1 MIQVYL
7 STNTNFD
14 KNGDMALQPLSYEVS
29 TAGINQAVEF
39 TIEHEIDEYG
49 RYEYLQKG
57 NVIKAF
63 TPWDLKEGQLFRIED
78 IDKDSKEGT
87 IIASGYLLFY
97 DNVKTYV
104 KDFNNE
110 NVLICDTGDATGEE
124 AIKKIFKN
132 TNYTG
137 HSNIVKIS
145 RSRLERRN
153 IVAALTGDD
162 ENSFVNRW
170 GGELFIDNFDVYMNN
185 KIGHDTGLVISYGR
199 NMEYIKES
207 SSYKNTITRIIPIG
221 FDGLRLTGKTPWVDS
236 PNIDKYPYIMEKEIK
251 FEQVKVKEENSD
263 EGFETIE
270 EARAELIRLSKL
282 LFEEEQIDSPESSIE
297 LSMYDMQ
304 GTLEYESYE
313 CYEEVNLGDYIKARH
328 EILNIDTLVRC
339 IGYTWDGLALK
350 YKTIKLGHQ
359 IDNYFDKQ
367 TDIYNKVNNILNSD
381 GSVNAVEVSG
391 ILNAINVTMK
401 ACRDIAQPL
410 PVRVM
415 ICEDFDKDSPSYGA
429 MCFGS
434 MGFMIAGERTQDDKD
449 WDWRTFGT
457 GKGFFADL
465 IVAGTMLADRI
476 RGGVLQSIDG
486 SLEID
491 LRESSKGMQFKRNGK
506 KAIDIAGTTMKFF
519 DWDGEGEAVAHIYS
533 TRIGGD
539 ENKLGLAIANKKDRS
554 ISISYESGDTY
565 YSYMRFD
572 MDNSDK
578 ITNSPITIFK
588 ETDFRGTQV
597 WFGYDINSIYNS
609 TNNNLIAK
617 VQNEFTVADRAN
629 GTSRFRV
636 LQDWIAAY
644 DKDSCYFEAGK
655 LKSDGKGYFIFRD
668 GQTAYLY
675 RAAGQEKVWCD
686 YNLTVDKKLH
696 VNGDLAVVGNKN
708 CIQPTEN
715 YGDRL
720 FYSVEDAESY
730 LTDRSME
737 VFTVEETAEGT
748 YERVI
753 LLDNIFKEAVR
764 VDNNYTV
771 EVIKQGWG
779 DYRVKEQNENYFVV
793 EADRKDFTFK
803 YVVTAK
809 RRGFEDIRLV
819 EYHKVEN
826 DIEVMKVEG
835 DLATNLDENEI
846 CRELNI

>member
-1 MIQVYL
+1 MIEAYK

-14 KNGDMALQPLSYEVS
+14 FNGDMVLKPSLCDLEVELN
-29 TAGINQAVEF
+29 GM
-39 TIEHEIDEYG
+39 IEVTLEHPYDKLG
-49 RYEYLQKG
+49 RWRYIEEDNIIRVPYPGKQ
-57 NVIKAF
+57 
-63 TPWDLKEGQLFRIED
+63 EGQLFYIY
-78 IDKDSKEGT
+78 DKDKGMTGVKCKARHIFFDLASEVLVDCRPTNCNGKEALRKMLEGT
-87 IIASGYLLFY
+87 GFTGYS
-97 DNVKTYV
+97 D
-104 KDFNNE
+104 
-110 NVLICDTGDATGEE
+110 
-124 AIKKIFKN
+124 
-132 TNYTG
+132 
-137 HSNIVKIS
+137 
-145 RSRLERRN
+145 
-153 IVAALTGDD
+153 IVAINTAHYIRKHIANEALISDD
-162 ENSFVNRW
+162 ENSFVNKW
-170 GGELFIDNFDVYMNN
+170 GGELDVDNFNVYMNN
-185 KIGHDTGLVISYGR
+185 RTGGEYGVTFKYGR
-199 NMEYIKES
+199 DLINLNENSNIDS
-207 SSYKNTITRIIPIG
+207 IITRVIPVG
-221 FDGLRLTGKTPWVDS
+221 FNGITIPETYVESPLINKYRKVKTDVVKFD
-236 PNIDKYPYIMEKEIK
+236 YI
-251 FEQVKVKEENSD
+251 KVKESQED
-263 EGFETIE
+263 EEGYDTLE
-270 EARAELIRLSKL
+270 EAQEALREAAKELFNDGLDKL
-282 LFEEEQIDSPESSIE
+282 LYQLDLEVTKLEN
-297 LSMYDMQ
+297 
-304 GTLEYESYE
+304 TLKYEDYKDILTTG
-313 CYEEVNLGDYIKARH
+313 LGDTVGVEHIDIGIDIKTRV
-328 EILNIDTLVRC
+328 IKFTYDC
-339 IGYTWDGLALK
+339 IKEK
-350 YKTIKLGHQ
+350 YKTITIGNYIEND
-359 IDNYFDKQ
+359 IDRQNSVESTLDKI
-367 TDIYNKVNNILNSD
+367 TNAD
-381 GSVNAVEVSG
+381 GTVNAVEVAG
-391 ILNAINVTMK
+391 ILNAVNVKMRAMK
-401 ACRDIAQPL
+401 DIAQKQD
-410 PVRVM
+410 VRALL
-415 ICEDFDKDSPSYGA
+415 CEDLDPESPTYGA
-429 MCFGS
+429 MCYGT
-434 MGFMIAGERTQDDKD
+434 MGFMIAAERTPDNRD
-449 WDWRTFGT
+449 WNWRTFGT

-506 KAIDIAGTTMKFF
+506 KAIDIAGTTIKFF
-519 DWDGEGEAVAHIYS
+519 DWDGEGDAVAHIYS

-539 ENKLGLAIANKKDRS
+539 ENKLGLAIANKKGRS

-572 MDNSDK
+572 IDNSDK

-588 ETDFRGTQV
+588 ETDFRGSQI

-617 VQNEFTVADRAN
+617 VQNEFKVADRAN

-675 RAAGQEKVWCD
+675 RVAGQEKVWCD

-737 VFTVEETAEGT
+737 VFTVEKTAEGT

-826 DIEVMKVEG
+826 DIEVMNVEG

-846 CRELNI
+846 CEELNI

>member
-14 KNGDMALQPLSYEVS
+14 KNGDMSLQPLSYEVS

-63 TPWDLKEGQLFRIED
+63 TPWDLKKGQLFRIED

-87 IIASGYLLFY
+87 IIASGYLIFY

-110 NVLICDTGDATGEE
+110 NVLICDTGNATGEE

-132 TNYTG
+132 TNYIG
-137 HSNIVKIS
+137 HSNIMRIS
-145 RSRLERRN
+145 RSRLERKN

-170 GGELFIDNFDVYMNN
+170 GGELFIDNFDIYMNE
-185 KIGHDTGLVISYGR
+185 KIGHDTGLIISYGR

-236 PNIDKYPYIMEKEIK
+236 PNINKYPYIMEKEIK
-251 FEQVKVKEENSD
+251 FDQVKVKEENSD

-282 LFEEEQIDSPESSIE
+282 LFEEEQIDSPEVSIE
-297 LSMYDMQ
+297 VSMYDLQ

-359 IDNYFDKQ
+359 IDTYLDKQ

-381 GSVNAVEVSG
+381 GSVNAVEVAG
-391 ILNAINVTMK
+391 ILDAINVTMK
-401 ACRDIAQPL
+401 GCRNVAQPL

-434 MGFMIAGERTQDDKD
+434 MGFMIAAERTPDDKD

-506 KAIDIAGTTMKFF
+506 KAIDIAGTTIKFF
-519 DWDGEGEAVAHIYS
+519 DWDGEDDAVALIYS
-533 TRIGGD
+533 TRIRRD
-539 ENKLGLAIANKKDRS
+539 ENKLGLAIANKKNRS
-554 ISISYESGDTY
+554 ISIAYEADDNF

-588 ETDFRGTQV
+588 ETDFKGSQI
-597 WFGYDINSIYNS
+597 WFGYGSNSIYKAKS
-609 TNNNLIAK
+609 DNLIANVKNGFIVLDRETAKSIALFKNGRTYFSKNDK
-617 VQNEFTVADRAN
+617 VYCDLTPEYFAFFKEGKAYFWKDLKQDKIWCTYDFVADRD
-629 GTSRFRV
+629 F
-636 LQDWIAAY
+636 
-644 DKDSCYFEAGK
+644 
-655 LKSDGKGYFIFRD
+655 
-668 GQTAYLY
+668 
-675 RAAGQEKVWCD
+675 
-686 YNLTVDKKLH
+686 H
-696 VNGDLAVVGNKN
+696 VNRNFTVSGTKN

-715 YGDRL
+715 YGERL
-720 FYSVEDAESY
+720 FYSVEDCENY

-737 VFTVEETAEGT
+737 VFNVEKTEEDT
-748 YERVI
+748 YERII

-764 VDNNYTV
+764 IDTDYTI
-771 EVIKQGWG
+771 EIFKQGWG
-779 DYRVKEQNENYFVV
+779 DYRIKEQTKDYFIV
-793 EADRKDFTFK
+793 EADREDFTFK

-809 RRGFEDIRLV
+809 RRGFENKRLEKFFKHENYTDIKEESNVSV
-819 EYHKVEN
+819 EEFGGVVYEHEDN
-826 DIEVMKVEG
+826 
-835 DLATNLDENEI
+835 
-846 CRELNI
+846 

>member
-1 MIQVYL
+1 MIEAYK

-14 KNGDMALQPLSYEVS
+14 FNGDMVLKPSLCDLEVELN
-29 TAGINQAVEF
+29 GM
-39 TIEHEIDEYG
+39 IEVTLEHPYDKLG
-49 RYEYLQKG
+49 RWRYIEEDNIIRVPYPGKQ
-57 NVIKAF
+57 
-63 TPWDLKEGQLFRIED
+63 EGQLFYIY
-78 IDKDSKEGT
+78 DKDKGMTGVKCKARHIFFDLASEVLVDCRPTNCNGKEALRKMLEGT
-87 IIASGYLLFY
+87 GFTGYS
-97 DNVKTYV
+97 D
-104 KDFNNE
+104 
-110 NVLICDTGDATGEE
+110 
-124 AIKKIFKN
+124 
-132 TNYTG
+132 
-137 HSNIVKIS
+137 
-145 RSRLERRN
+145 
-153 IVAALTGDD
+153 IVAINTAHYIRKHIANEALISDD
-162 ENSFVNRW
+162 ENSFVNKW
-170 GGELFIDNFDVYMNN
+170 GGELDVDNFNVYMNN
-185 KIGHDTGLVISYGR
+185 RTGGEYGVTFKYGR
-199 NMEYIKES
+199 DLINLNENSNIDS
-207 SSYKNTITRIIPIG
+207 IITRVIPVG
-221 FDGLRLTGKTPWVDS
+221 FNGITIPETYVESPLINKYRKVKTDVVKFD
-236 PNIDKYPYIMEKEIK
+236 YI
-251 FEQVKVKEENSD
+251 KVKESPED
-263 EGFETIE
+263 EEGYDTLE
-270 EARAELIRLSKL
+270 EAQEALREAAKELFNDGLDKL
-282 LFEEEQIDSPESSIE
+282 LYQLDLEVTKLEN
-297 LSMYDMQ
+297 
-304 GTLEYESYE
+304 TLKYEDYKDILTTG
-313 CYEEVNLGDYIKARH
+313 LGDTVGVEHIDIGIDIKTRV
-328 EILNIDTLVRC
+328 IKFTYDC
-339 IGYTWDGLALK
+339 IKEK
-350 YKTIKLGHQ
+350 YKTITIGNYIEND
-359 IDNYFDKQ
+359 IDRQNSVESTLDKI
-367 TDIYNKVNNILNSD
+367 TNAD
-381 GSVNAVEVSG
+381 GTVNAVEVAG
-391 ILNAINVTMK
+391 ILNAVNVKMRAMK
-401 ACRDIAQPL
+401 DIAQKQD
-410 PVRVM
+410 VRALL
-415 ICEDFDKDSPSYGA
+415 CEDLDPESPTYGA
-429 MCFGS
+429 MCYGT
-434 MGFMIAGERTQDDKD
+434 MGFMIAAERTPDNRD
-449 WDWRTFGT
+449 WNWRTFGT

-506 KAIDIAGTTMKFF
+506 KAIDIAGTTIKFF
-519 DWDGEGEAVAHIYS
+519 DWDGEGDAVAHIYS

-539 ENKLGLAIANKKDRS
+539 ENKLGLAIANKKGRS

-578 ITNSPITIFK
+578 TTNSPITIFK
-588 ETDFRGTQV
+588 ETDFRGSQI

-609 TNNNLIAK
+609 TNNDLIAK
-617 VQNEFTVADRAN
+617 VQNEFKVADRAN

-675 RAAGQEKVWCD
+675 RVAGQEKVWCD

-737 VFTVEETAEGT
+737 VFTVEKTAEGT

-826 DIEVMKVEG
+826 DIEVMNVEG

-846 CRELNI
+846 CEELNI

>member
-14 KNGDMALQPLSYEVS
+14 KNGDMSLQPLSYEVS

-63 TPWDLKEGQLFRIED
+63 TPWDLKKGQLFRIED

-87 IIASGYLLFY
+87 IIASGYLIFY

-110 NVLICDTGDATGEE
+110 NVLICDTGNATGEE

-132 TNYTG
+132 TNYIG
-137 HSNIVKIS
+137 HSNIMRIS
-145 RSRLERRN
+145 RSRLERKN

-170 GGELFIDNFDVYMNN
+170 GGELFIDNFDIYMNE
-185 KIGHDTGLVISYGR
+185 KIGHDTGLIISYGR

-251 FEQVKVKEENSD
+251 FDHVKVKEENSD

-282 LFEEEQIDSPESSIE
+282 LFEEEQIDSPEVSIE
-297 LSMYDMQ
+297 VSMYDLQ

-359 IDNYFDKQ
+359 IDTYLDKQ

-381 GSVNAVEVSG
+381 GSVNAVEVAG
-391 ILNAINVTMK
+391 ILDAINVTMK
-401 ACRDIAQPL
+401 GCRNVAQPL

-434 MGFMIAGERTQDDKD
+434 MGFMIAAERTPDNRD
-449 WDWRTFGT
+449 WNWRTFGT

-506 KAIDIAGTTMKFF
+506 KAIDIAGTTIKFF
-519 DWDGEGEAVAHIYS
+519 DWDGEDDAVALIYS
-533 TRIGGD
+533 TRIRRD
-539 ENKLGLAIANKKDRS
+539 ENKLGLAIANKKNRS
-554 ISISYESGDTY
+554 ISIAYEADDNF

-588 ETDFRGTQV
+588 ETDFKGSQI
-597 WFGYDINSIYNS
+597 WFGYGSNSIYKAKS
-609 TNNNLIAK
+609 DNLIANVKNGFIVLDRETAKSIALFKNGRTYFSKNDK
-617 VQNEFTVADRAN
+617 VYCDLTPEYFAFFKEGKAYLWKDLNQDKIWCTYDFVADRD
-629 GTSRFRV
+629 F
-636 LQDWIAAY
+636 
-644 DKDSCYFEAGK
+644 
-655 LKSDGKGYFIFRD
+655 
-668 GQTAYLY
+668 
-675 RAAGQEKVWCD
+675 
-686 YNLTVDKKLH
+686 H
-696 VNGDLAVVGNKN
+696 VNRNFTVSGTKN

-715 YGDRL
+715 YGERL
-720 FYSVEDAESY
+720 FYSVEDCENY

-737 VFTVEETAEGT
+737 VFNVEKTEEGT
-748 YERVI
+748 YERII

-764 VDNNYTV
+764 IENDYTI
-771 EVIKQGWG
+771 EIFKQGWG
-779 DYRVKEQNENYFVV
+779 DYRIKEQTKDYFIV
-793 EADRKDFTFK
+793 EADREDFTFK

-809 RRGFEDIRLV
+809 RRGFEDKRLEEFFKPENYTYIKEKSNLSV
-819 EYHKVEN
+819 EEFGGVAYEHEDN
-826 DIEVMKVEG
+826 
-835 DLATNLDENEI
+835 
-846 CRELNI
+846 

>member
-14 KNGDMALQPLSYEVS
+14 KNGDMSLQPLSYEVS

-63 TPWDLKEGQLFRIED
+63 TPWDLKKGQLFRIED

-87 IIASGYLLFY
+87 IIASGYLIFY

-110 NVLICDTGDATGEE
+110 NVLICDTGNATGEE

-132 TNYTG
+132 TNYIG
-137 HSNIVKIS
+137 HSNIMRIS
-145 RSRLERRN
+145 RSRLERKN

-170 GGELFIDNFDVYMNN
+170 GGELFIDNFDIYMNE
-185 KIGHDTGLVISYGR
+185 KIGHDTGLIISYGR

-236 PNIDKYPYIMEKEIK
+236 PNINKYPYIMEKEIK
-251 FEQVKVKEENSD
+251 FYQVKVKEENSD

-282 LFEEEQIDSPESSIE
+282 LFEEEQIDSPEVSIE
-297 LSMYDMQ
+297 VSMYDLQ

-328 EILNIDTLVRC
+328 ELLNIDTLVRC

-359 IDNYFDKQ
+359 IDTYLDKQ

-381 GSVNAVEVSG
+381 GSVNAVEVAG
-391 ILNAINVTMK
+391 ILDAINVTMK
-401 ACRDIAQPL
+401 GCRNVAQPL

-434 MGFMIAGERTQDDKD
+434 MGFMIAAERTPDDKD

-506 KAIDIAGTTMKFF
+506 KAIDIAGTTIKFF
-519 DWDGEGEAVAHIYS
+519 DWDGEDDAVALIYS
-533 TRIGGD
+533 TRIRRD
-539 ENKLGLAIANKKDRS
+539 ENKLGLAIANKKNRS
-554 ISISYESGDTY
+554 ISIAYEADDNF

-588 ETDFRGTQV
+588 ETDFKGSQI
-597 WFGYDINSIYNS
+597 WFGYGSNSIYKAKS
-609 TNNNLIAK
+609 DNLIANVKNGFIVLDRETAKSIALFKNGRTYFSKNDK
-617 VQNEFTVADRAN
+617 VYCDLTPEYFAFFKEGKAYFGKDLNQDKIWCTYDFVADRD
-629 GTSRFRV
+629 F
-636 LQDWIAAY
+636 
-644 DKDSCYFEAGK
+644 
-655 LKSDGKGYFIFRD
+655 
-668 GQTAYLY
+668 
-675 RAAGQEKVWCD
+675 
-686 YNLTVDKKLH
+686 H
-696 VNGDLAVVGNKN
+696 VNKNFTVSGTKN

-715 YGDRL
+715 YGERL
-720 FYSVEDAESY
+720 FYSVEDCENY

-737 VFTVEETAEGT
+737 VFNVEKTEEGT
-748 YERVI
+748 YERII

-764 VDNNYTV
+764 IENDYTI
-771 EVIKQGWG
+771 EIFKQGWG
-779 DYRVKEQNENYFVV
+779 DYIIKEQTKDYFIV
-793 EADRKDFTFK
+793 EADREDFTFK

-809 RRGFEDIRLV
+809 RRGFEDKRLEEFFKPENYTDIKEKSNLSV
-819 EYHKVEN
+819 EEFGGVVYEHEDN
-826 DIEVMKVEG
+826 
-835 DLATNLDENEI
+835 
-846 CRELNI
+846 

>member
-1 MIQVYL
+1 MIEAYK

-14 KNGDMALQPLSYEVS
+14 FNGDMVLKPSLCDLEVELN
-29 TAGINQAVEF
+29 GM
-39 TIEHEIDEYG
+39 IEVTLEHQYDKLG
-49 RYEYLQKG
+49 RWKYIEEDNIIRVPYPGKQ
-57 NVIKAF
+57 
-63 TPWDLKEGQLFRIED
+63 EGQLFYIY
-78 IDKDSKEGT
+78 DKDKGMTGVKCKARHIFFDLASEVLVDCRPTNCNGKEALRKMLEGT
-87 IIASGYLLFY
+87 GF
-97 DNVKTYV
+97 
-104 KDFNNE
+104 
-110 NVLICDTGDATGEE
+110 
-124 AIKKIFKN
+124 
-132 TNYTG
+132 TG
-137 HSNIVKIS
+137 HSDIIS
-145 RSRLERRN
+145 INTAHYIRKHIANE
-153 IVAALTGDD
+153 ALISDD
-162 ENSFVNRW
+162 ENSFMNKW
-170 GGELFIDNFDVYMNN
+170 GGELDVDNFNVYMNN
-185 KIGHDTGLVISYGR
+185 RTGGEYGVTFKYGR
-199 NMEYIKES
+199 DLINLNENSNIDS
-207 SSYKNTITRIIPIG
+207 IITRVIPVG
-221 FDGLRLTGKTPWVDS
+221 FNGITIPETYVESPLINKYRKVKTDVVKFD
-236 PNIDKYPYIMEKEIK
+236 YI
-251 FEQVKVKEENSD
+251 KVKESPED
-263 EGFETIE
+263 EEGYDTLE
-270 EARAELIRLSKL
+270 EAQEALREAAKELFNDGLDKL
-282 LFEEEQIDSPESSIE
+282 LYQLDLEVTKLEN
-297 LSMYDMQ
+297 
-304 GTLEYESYE
+304 TLKYEDYKDILTTG
-313 CYEEVNLGDYIKARH
+313 LGDTVGVEHIDIGIDIKTRV
-328 EILNIDTLVRC
+328 IKFTYDC
-339 IGYTWDGLALK
+339 IKEK
-350 YKTIKLGHQ
+350 YKSITIGNYIEND
-359 IDNYFDKQ
+359 IDRQNSVESTLDKI
-367 TDIYNKVNNILNSD
+367 TNAD
-381 GSVNAVEVSG
+381 GTINAVEVAG
-391 ILNAINVTMK
+391 ILNAVNVKMRAMK
-401 ACRDIAQPL
+401 DIAQKQD
-410 PVRVM
+410 VRALL
-415 ICEDFDKDSPSYGA
+415 CEDLDPESPTYGA
-429 MCFGS
+429 MCYGT
-434 MGFMIAGERTQDDKD
+434 MGFMIAAERTPDNRD
-449 WDWRTFGT
+449 WNWQTFGT

-506 KAIDIAGTTMKFF
+506 KAIDIAGTTIKFF
-519 DWDGEGEAVAHIYS
+519 DWDGEGDAVAHIYS

-554 ISISYESGDTY
+554 ISISYESGDNY

-588 ETDFRGTQV
+588 ETDFRGSQI

-617 VQNEFTVADRAN
+617 VQNEFKVADRAN

-675 RAAGQEKVWCD
+675 RVAGQEKVWCD

-737 VFTVEETAEGT
+737 VFTVEKTEEGT

-809 RRGFEDIRLV
+809 RRGFEDIRLD
-819 EYHKVEN
+819 EYYKVEN
-826 DIEVMKVEG
+826 DIEVINVED
-835 DLATNLDENEI
+835 DLTTNLVENEI
-846 CRELNI
+846 CEELNI

>member
-14 KNGDMALQPLSYEVS
+14 KNGDMSLQPLSYEVS

-39 TIEHEIDEYG
+39 IIEHEIDEYG

-63 TPWDLKEGQLFRIED
+63 TPWDLKKGQLFRIED

-87 IIASGYLLFY
+87 IIASGYLIFY

-110 NVLICDTGDATGEE
+110 NVLICDTGNATGEE

-132 TNYTG
+132 TNYIG
-137 HSNIVKIS
+137 HSNIMRIS
-145 RSRLERRN
+145 RSRLERKN

-170 GGELFIDNFDVYMNN
+170 GGELFIDNFDIYMNE
-185 KIGHDTGLVISYGR
+185 KIGHDTGLIISYGR

-251 FEQVKVKEENSD
+251 FDHVKVKEENSD

-282 LFEEEQIDSPESSIE
+282 LFEEEQIDSPEVSIE
-297 LSMYDMQ
+297 VSMYDLQ

-359 IDNYFDKQ
+359 IDTYLDKQ

-381 GSVNAVEVSG
+381 GSVNAVEVAG
-391 ILNAINVTMK
+391 ILDAINVTMK
-401 ACRDIAQPL
+401 GCRNVAQPL

-434 MGFMIAGERTQDDKD
+434 MGFMIAAERTPDDKD

-486 SLEID
+486 SLELD

-506 KAIDIAGTTMKFF
+506 KAIDIAGTTIKFF
-519 DWDGEGEAVAHIYS
+519 DWDGEDDAVALIYS
-533 TRIGGD
+533 TRIRRD
-539 ENKLGLAIANKKDRS
+539 ENKLGLAIANKKNRS
-554 ISISYESGDTY
+554 ISIAYEADDNF

-588 ETDFRGTQV
+588 ETDFKGSQI
-597 WFGYDINSIYNS
+597 WFGYGSNSIYKAKS
-609 TNNNLIAK
+609 DNLIANVKNGFIVLDRETAKSIALFKNGRTYFSKNDK
-617 VQNEFTVADRAN
+617 VYCDLTPEYFAFFKEGKAYFWKDLNQDKIWCTYDFVADRD
-629 GTSRFRV
+629 F
-636 LQDWIAAY
+636 
-644 DKDSCYFEAGK
+644 
-655 LKSDGKGYFIFRD
+655 
-668 GQTAYLY
+668 
-675 RAAGQEKVWCD
+675 
-686 YNLTVDKKLH
+686 H
-696 VNGDLAVVGNKN
+696 VNRNFTVSGTKN

-715 YGDRL
+715 YGERL
-720 FYSVEDAESY
+720 FYSVEDCENY

-737 VFTVEETAEGT
+737 VFNVEKTEEDT
-748 YERVI
+748 YERII

-764 VDNNYTV
+764 IDTDYTI
-771 EVIKQGWG
+771 EIFKQGWG
-779 DYRVKEQNENYFVV
+779 DYRIKEQTKDYFIV
-793 EADRKDFTFK
+793 EADREDFTFK

-809 RRGFEDIRLV
+809 RRGFEDKRLEEFFKPENYTDIKEKSNLSV
-819 EYHKVEN
+819 EEFGGVAYEHEDN
-826 DIEVMKVEG
+826 
-835 DLATNLDENEI
+835 
-846 CRELNI
+846 

>member
-14 KNGDMALQPLSYEVS
+14 KNGDMSLQPLSYEVS

-63 TPWDLKEGQLFRIED
+63 TPWDLKKGQLFRIED

-87 IIASGYLLFY
+87 IIASGYLIFY

-110 NVLICDTGDATGEE
+110 NVLICDTGNATGEE

-132 TNYTG
+132 TNYIG
-137 HSNIVKIS
+137 HSNIMRIS
-145 RSRLERRN
+145 RSRLERKN

-170 GGELFIDNFDVYMNN
+170 GGELFIDNFDIYMNE
-185 KIGHDTGLVISYGR
+185 KIGHDTGLIISYGR

-251 FEQVKVKEENSD
+251 FDHVKVKEENSD

-282 LFEEEQIDSPESSIE
+282 LFEEEQIDSPEVSIE
-297 LSMYDMQ
+297 VSMYDLQ

-328 EILNIDTLVRC
+328 ELLNIDTLVRC

-359 IDNYFDKQ
+359 IDTYLDKQ

-381 GSVNAVEVSG
+381 GSVNAVEVAG
-391 ILNAINVTMK
+391 ILDAINVTMK
-401 ACRDIAQPL
+401 GCRNVAQPL

-434 MGFMIAGERTQDDKD
+434 MGFMIAAERTPDDKD

-506 KAIDIAGTTMKFF
+506 KAIDIAGTTIKFF
-519 DWDGEGEAVAHIYS
+519 DWDGEDDAVALIYS
-533 TRIGGD
+533 TRIRRD
-539 ENKLGLAIANKKDRS
+539 ENKLGLAIANKKNRS
-554 ISISYESGDTY
+554 ISIAYEADDNF

-588 ETDFRGTQV
+588 ETDFKGSQI
-597 WFGYDINSIYNS
+597 WFGYGSNSIYKAKS
-609 TNNNLIAK
+609 DNLIANVKNGFIVLDRETAKSIALLKNGRTYFSKNDK
-617 VQNEFTVADRAN
+617 VYCDLTPEYFAFFKEGKAYLWKDLNQDKIWCTYDFVADRD
-629 GTSRFRV
+629 F
-636 LQDWIAAY
+636 
-644 DKDSCYFEAGK
+644 
-655 LKSDGKGYFIFRD
+655 
-668 GQTAYLY
+668 
-675 RAAGQEKVWCD
+675 
-686 YNLTVDKKLH
+686 H
-696 VNGDLAVVGNKN
+696 VNRNFTVSGTKN

-715 YGDRL
+715 YGERL
-720 FYSVEDAESY
+720 FYSVEDCENY

-737 VFTVEETAEGT
+737 VFNVEKTKEDT
-748 YERVI
+748 YERII

-764 VDNNYTV
+764 IDTDYTI
-771 EVIKQGWG
+771 EIFKQGWG
-779 DYRVKEQNENYFVV
+779 DYRIKEQTKDYFIV
-793 EADRKDFTFK
+793 EADREDFTFK

-809 RRGFEDIRLV
+809 RRGFEDKRLEEFFKHENYTDIKEESNVSV
-819 EYHKVEN
+819 EEFGGVVYEHEDN
-826 DIEVMKVEG
+826 
-835 DLATNLDENEI
+835 
-846 CRELNI
+846 

>member
-1 MIQVYL
+1 MIEAYK

-14 KNGDMALQPLSYEVS
+14 FNGDMVLKPSLCDLEVELN
-29 TAGINQAVEF
+29 GM
-39 TIEHEIDEYG
+39 IEVTLEHPYDKLG
-49 RYEYLQKG
+49 RWRYIEEDNIIRVPYPGKQ
-57 NVIKAF
+57 
-63 TPWDLKEGQLFRIED
+63 EGQLFYIY
-78 IDKDSKEGT
+78 DKDKGMTGVKCKARHIFFDLASEVLVDCRPTNCNGKEALRKMLEGT
-87 IIASGYLLFY
+87 GFTGYS
-97 DNVKTYV
+97 D
-104 KDFNNE
+104 
-110 NVLICDTGDATGEE
+110 
-124 AIKKIFKN
+124 
-132 TNYTG
+132 
-137 HSNIVKIS
+137 
-145 RSRLERRN
+145 
-153 IVAALTGDD
+153 IVAINTAHYIRKHIANEALISDD
-162 ENSFVNRW
+162 ENSFVNKW
-170 GGELFIDNFDVYMNN
+170 GGELDVDNFNVYMNN
-185 KIGHDTGLVISYGR
+185 RTGGEYGVTFKYGR
-199 NMEYIKES
+199 DLINLNENSNIDS
-207 SSYKNTITRIIPIG
+207 IITRVIPVG
-221 FDGLRLTGKTPWVDS
+221 FNGITIPETYVESPLINKYRKVKTDVVKFD
-236 PNIDKYPYIMEKEIK
+236 YI
-251 FEQVKVKEENSD
+251 KVKESPED
-263 EGFETIE
+263 EEGYDTLE
-270 EARAELIRLSKL
+270 EAQEALREAAKELFNDGLDKL
-282 LFEEEQIDSPESSIE
+282 LYQLDLEVTKLEN
-297 LSMYDMQ
+297 
-304 GTLEYESYE
+304 TLKYEDYKDILTTG
-313 CYEEVNLGDYIKARH
+313 LGDTVGVEHIDIGIDIKTRV
-328 EILNIDTLVRC
+328 IKFTYDC
-339 IGYTWDGLALK
+339 IKEK
-350 YKTIKLGHQ
+350 YKTITIGNYIEND
-359 IDNYFDKQ
+359 IDRQNSVESTLDKI
-367 TDIYNKVNNILNSD
+367 TNAD
-381 GSVNAVEVSG
+381 GTVNAVEVAG
-391 ILNAINVTMK
+391 ILNAVNVKMRAMK
-401 ACRDIAQPL
+401 DIAQKQD
-410 PVRVM
+410 VRALL
-415 ICEDFDKDSPSYGA
+415 CEDLDPESPTYGA
-429 MCFGS
+429 MCYGT
-434 MGFMIAGERTQDDKD
+434 MGFMIAAERTPDNRD
-449 WDWRTFGT
+449 WNWRTFGT
-457 GKGFFADL
+457 GKGFFADF

-506 KAIDIAGTTMKFF
+506 KAIDIEGTKIKFF
-519 DWDGEGEAVAHIYS
+519 DWDGEGDAVAHIYS

-554 ISISYESGDTY
+554 ISISYESDDTY

-578 ITNSPITIFK
+578 TTNSPITIFK
-588 ETDFRGTQV
+588 ETDFRGSQI

-617 VQNEFTVADRAN
+617 VQNEFKVADRAN
-629 GTSRFRV
+629 GKSRFRV

-675 RAAGQEKVWCD
+675 RVAGQEKVWCD

-737 VFTVEETAEGT
+737 VFTVEKTAEGT

-826 DIEVMKVEG
+826 DIEVMNVEG

-846 CRELNI
+846 CEELNI

>member
-14 KNGDMALQPLSYEVS
+14 KNGDMSLQPLSYEVS

-63 TPWDLKEGQLFRIED
+63 TPWDLKKGQLFRIED
-78 IDKDSKEGT
+78 IDKDSKEGI
-87 IIASGYLLFY
+87 IIASGYLIFY

-110 NVLICDTGDATGEE
+110 NVLICDTGNTTGEE

-132 TNYTG
+132 TNYIG
-137 HSNIVKIS
+137 HSNIMRIS
-145 RSRLERRN
+145 RSRLERKN

-170 GGELFIDNFDVYMNN
+170 GGELFIDNFDIYMNE
-185 KIGHDTGLVISYGR
+185 KIGHDTGLIISYGR

-236 PNIDKYPYIMEKEIK
+236 PNINKYPYIMEKEIK
-251 FEQVKVKEENSD
+251 FDQVKVKEENSD

-270 EARAELIRLSKL
+270 EARAELIRLSNL
-282 LFEEEQIDSPESSIE
+282 LFEEEQIDSPEVSIE
-297 LSMYDMQ
+297 VSMYDLQ

-381 GSVNAVEVSG
+381 GSVNAVEVAG

-401 ACRDIAQPL
+401 ACRDTAQPL

-415 ICEDFDKDSPSYGA
+415 VCEDFDKDSPSYGA

-434 MGFMIAGERTQDDKD
+434 MGFMIASERTPDDKD

-465 IVAGTMLADRI
+465 IVAGILNANLIRAGIIESLDKKTWINLETGDVQITGTVKSQRGYQYVSLDSGGITLQDHHKLEQMLRIATSYFSANIDFNGTTFAMPQFADFLRI
-476 RGGVLQSIDG
+476 AHIEKSDLTDGWSETDIQNIFMDIWTNTQKVGNTLYKKGITFYKPVYIKDKVSFFHGTNHEGDILSVNWLGIEGLLGFYGDNGSILGYKSGESYKAAIAVTEDSVSGDNINTWGNVNCNGGRYHNGFFIGNHANAYSNSITR
-486 SLEID
+486 SYSETNCIETEEKQVRFNFENVEI
-491 LRESSKGMQFKRNGK
+491 KNGK
-506 KAIDIAGTTMKFF
+506 AILNIPKRYLYINNGYIISSIIKKGNGNVWIGKEEDNRFIIEADDDIKVNIEIIIKMSDYTNP
-519 DWDGEGEAVAHIYS
+519 IQ
-533 TRIGGD
+533 
-539 ENKLGLAIANKKDRS
+539 EN
-554 ISISYESGDTY
+554 
-565 YSYMRFD
+565 
-572 MDNSDK
+572 
-578 ITNSPITIFK
+578 
-588 ETDFRGTQV
+588 
-597 WFGYDINSIYNS
+597 
-609 TNNNLIAK
+609 TNNG
-617 VQNEFTVADRAN
+617 E
-629 GTSRFRV
+629 
-636 LQDWIAAY
+636 
-644 DKDSCYFEAGK
+644 C
-655 LKSDGKGYFIFRD
+655 
-668 GQTAYLY
+668 
-675 RAAGQEKVWCD
+675 
-686 YNLTVDKKLH
+686 H
-696 VNGDLAVVGNKN
+696 VRKN
-708 CIQPTEN
+708 N
-715 YGDRL
+715 
-720 FYSVEDAESY
+720 
-730 LTDRSME
+730 
-737 VFTVEETAEGT
+737 
-748 YERVI
+748 
-753 LLDNIFKEAVR
+753 
-764 VDNNYTV
+764 
-771 EVIKQGWG
+771 
-779 DYRVKEQNENYFVV
+779 
-793 EADRKDFTFK
+793 
-803 YVVTAK
+803 
-809 RRGFEDIRLV
+809 
-819 EYHKVEN
+819 
-826 DIEVMKVEG
+826 
-835 DLATNLDENEI
+835 
-846 CRELNI
+846 

>member
-14 KNGDMALQPLSYEVS
+14 KNGDMSLQPLSYEVS

-63 TPWDLKEGQLFRIED
+63 TPWDLKKGQLFRIED

-87 IIASGYLLFY
+87 IIASGYLIFY

-110 NVLICDTGDATGEE
+110 NVLICDTGNTTGEE

-132 TNYTG
+132 TNYIG
-137 HSNIVKIS
+137 HSNIMRIS
-145 RSRLERRN
+145 RSRLERKN

-170 GGELFIDNFDVYMNN
+170 GGELFIDNFDIYMNE
-185 KIGHDTGLVISYGR
+185 KIGHDTGLTISYGR

-221 FDGLRLTGKTPWVDS
+221 FNGLRLTGKTPWVDS
-236 PNIDKYPYIMEKEIK
+236 PNINKYPYIMEKEIK
-251 FEQVKVKEENSD
+251 FDQVKVKEENSD

-282 LFEEEQIDSPESSIE
+282 LFEEEQIDSPEVSIE
-297 LSMYDMQ
+297 VSMYDLQ

-359 IDNYFDKQ
+359 IDNYFDNQ

-381 GSVNAVEVSG
+381 GTVNAVEVAG

-401 ACRDIAQPL
+401 ACRDTAQPL

-434 MGFMIAGERTQDDKD
+434 MGFMIASERTPDDKD

-465 IVAGTMLADRI
+465 IVAGILNANLIRAGIIESLDKKTWINLETGDVQITGTVKSQRGYQYVSLDSGGITLQDHHKLEQMLRIATSYFSANRDFNGTTFAMPQFADFLRI
-476 RGGVLQSIDG
+476 AHIEKSDLTDGWSETDIQNIFMDIWTNTQKVGNTLYKKGITFYKPVYIKDKVSFFHGTNHEGDILSVNWLGIEGLLGFYGDNGSILGYKSGESYKAAIAVTEDSVSGDNINTWGNVNCNGGRYHNGFFIGNHANAYSNSITR
-486 SLEID
+486 SYSETNCIETEEKQVRFNFENVEI
-491 LRESSKGMQFKRNGK
+491 KNGK
-506 KAIDIAGTTMKFF
+506 AILNIPK
-519 DWDGEGEAVAHIYS
+519 
-533 TRIGGD
+533 R
-539 ENKLGLAIANKKDRS
+539 
-554 ISISYESGDTY
+554 
-565 YSYMRFD
+565 
-572 MDNSDK
+572 
-578 ITNSPITIFK
+578 
-588 ETDFRGTQV
+588 
-597 WFGYDINSIYNS
+597 
-609 TNNNLIAK
+609 
-617 VQNEFTVADRAN
+617 
-629 GTSRFRV
+629 
-636 LQDWIAAY
+636 
-644 DKDSCYFEAGK
+644 
-655 LKSDGKGYFIFRD
+655 
-668 GQTAYLY
+668 YLY
-675 RAAGQEKVWCD
+675 INNGYIISSIIKKGQGNVWIGKEEDNRFIIESDNDIKV
-686 YNLTVDKKLH
+686 
-696 VNGDLAVVGNKN
+696 
-708 CIQPTEN
+708 
-715 YGDRL
+715 
-720 FYSVEDAESY
+720 
-730 LTDRSME
+730 
-737 VFTVEETAEGT
+737 
-748 YERVI
+748 
-753 LLDNIFKEAVR
+753 NIEII
-764 VDNNYTV
+764 
-771 EVIKQGWG
+771 IKIS
-779 DYRVKEQNENYFVV
+779 
-793 EADRKDFTFK
+793 DFTNP
-803 YVVTAK
+803 
-809 RRGFEDIRLV
+809 IQ
-819 EYHKVEN
+819 EN
-826 DIEVMKVEG
+826 INNGECHVRK
-835 DLATNLDENEI
+835 NN
-846 CRELNI
+846 

>member
-14 KNGDMALQPLSYEVS
+14 KNGDMSLQPLSYEVS

-63 TPWDLKEGQLFRIED
+63 TPWDLKKGQLFRIED

-87 IIASGYLLFY
+87 IIASGYLIFY

-110 NVLICDTGDATGEE
+110 NVLICDTGNATGEE

-132 TNYTG
+132 TNYIG
-137 HSNIVKIS
+137 HSNIMRIS
-145 RSRLERRN
+145 RSRLERKN

-170 GGELFIDNFDVYMNN
+170 GGELFIDNFDIYMNE
-185 KIGHDTGLVISYGR
+185 KIGHDTGLIISYGI

-236 PNIDKYPYIMEKEIK
+236 PNINKYPYIMEKEIK
-251 FEQVKVKEENSD
+251 FDQVKVKEENSD

-282 LFEEEQIDSPESSIE
+282 LFEEEQIDSPEVSIE
-297 LSMYDMQ
+297 VSMYDLQ

-359 IDNYFDKQ
+359 IDTYLDKQ

-381 GSVNAVEVSG
+381 GSVNAVEVAG
-391 ILNAINVTMK
+391 ILDAINVTMK
-401 ACRDIAQPL
+401 GCRNVAQPL

-434 MGFMIAGERTQDDKD
+434 MGFMIAAERTPDDKD

-486 SLEID
+486 SLELD

-506 KAIDIAGTTMKFF
+506 KAIDIAGTTIKFF
-519 DWDGEGEAVAHIYS
+519 DWDGEDDAVALIYS
-533 TRIGGD
+533 TRIRRD
-539 ENKLGLAIANKKDRS
+539 ENKLGLAIANKKNRS
-554 ISISYESGDTY
+554 ISIAYEADDNF

-588 ETDFRGTQV
+588 ETDFKGSQI
-597 WFGYDINSIYNS
+597 WFGYGSNSIYKAKS
-609 TNNNLIAK
+609 DNLIANVKNGFIVLDRETAKSIALFKNGRTYFSKNDK
-617 VQNEFTVADRAN
+617 VYCDLTPEYFAFFKEGKAYLWKDLNQDKIWCTYDFVADRD
-629 GTSRFRV
+629 F
-636 LQDWIAAY
+636 
-644 DKDSCYFEAGK
+644 
-655 LKSDGKGYFIFRD
+655 
-668 GQTAYLY
+668 
-675 RAAGQEKVWCD
+675 
-686 YNLTVDKKLH
+686 H
-696 VNGDLAVVGNKN
+696 VNKNFTVSGTKN

-715 YGDRL
+715 YGERL
-720 FYSVEDAESY
+720 FYSVEDCENY

-737 VFTVEETAEGT
+737 VFNVEKTEEGT
-748 YERVI
+748 YERII

-764 VDNNYTV
+764 IENDYTI
-771 EVIKQGWG
+771 EIFKQGWG
-779 DYRVKEQNENYFVV
+779 DYRIKEQTKDYFIV
-793 EADRKDFTFK
+793 EADREDFTFK

-809 RRGFEDIRLV
+809 RRGFEDKRLEEFFKPENYTDIKEKSNLSV
-819 EYHKVEN
+819 EEFGGVAYEHEDN
-826 DIEVMKVEG
+826 
-835 DLATNLDENEI
+835 
-846 CRELNI
+846 

>member
-1 MIQVYL
+1 MIEAYK

-14 KNGDMALQPLSYEVS
+14 FNGDMVLKPSLCDLEVELN
-29 TAGINQAVEF
+29 GM
-39 TIEHEIDEYG
+39 IEVTLEHQYDKLG
-49 RYEYLQKG
+49 RWKYIEEDNIIRVPYPGKQ
-57 NVIKAF
+57 
-63 TPWDLKEGQLFRIED
+63 EGQLFYIY
-78 IDKDSKEGT
+78 DKDKGMTGVKCKARHIFFDLASEVLVDCRPTNCNGKEALRKMLEGT
-87 IIASGYLLFY
+87 GF
-97 DNVKTYV
+97 
-104 KDFNNE
+104 
-110 NVLICDTGDATGEE
+110 
-124 AIKKIFKN
+124 
-132 TNYTG
+132 TG
-137 HSNIVKIS
+137 HSDIIS
-145 RSRLERRN
+145 INTAHYIRKHIANE
-153 IVAALTGDD
+153 ALISDD
-162 ENSFVNRW
+162 ENSFMNKW
-170 GGELFIDNFDVYMNN
+170 GGELDVDNFNVYMNN
-185 KIGHDTGLVISYGR
+185 RTGGEYGVTFKYGR
-199 NMEYIKES
+199 DLINLNENSNIDS
-207 SSYKNTITRIIPIG
+207 IITRVIPVG
-221 FDGLRLTGKTPWVDS
+221 FNGITIPETYVESPLINKYRKVKTDVVKFD
-236 PNIDKYPYIMEKEIK
+236 YI
-251 FEQVKVKEENSD
+251 KVKESPED
-263 EGFETIE
+263 EEGYDTLE
-270 EARAELIRLSKL
+270 EAQEALREAAKELFNDGLDKL
-282 LFEEEQIDSPESSIE
+282 LYQLDLEVTKLEN
-297 LSMYDMQ
+297 
-304 GTLEYESYE
+304 TLKYEDYKDILTTG
-313 CYEEVNLGDYIKARH
+313 LGDTVGVEHIDIGIDIKTRV
-328 EILNIDTLVRC
+328 IKFTYDC
-339 IGYTWDGLALK
+339 IKEK
-350 YKTIKLGHQ
+350 YKSITIGNYIEND
-359 IDNYFDKQ
+359 IDRQNSVESTLDKI
-367 TDIYNKVNNILNSD
+367 TNAD
-381 GSVNAVEVSG
+381 GTVNAVEVAG
-391 ILNAINVTMK
+391 ILNAVNVKMRAMK
-401 ACRDIAQPL
+401 DIAQKQD
-410 PVRVM
+410 VRALL
-415 ICEDFDKDSPSYGA
+415 CEDLDPESPTYGA
-429 MCFGS
+429 MCYGT
-434 MGFMIAGERTQDDKD
+434 MGFMIAAERTPDNRD
-449 WDWRTFGT
+449 WNWRTFGT

-506 KAIDIAGTTMKFF
+506 KAIDIAGTTIKFF
-519 DWDGEGEAVAHIYS
+519 DWDGEGDAVAHIYS

-554 ISISYESGDTY
+554 ISISYESGDNY

-588 ETDFRGTQV
+588 ETDFRGSQI

-617 VQNEFTVADRAN
+617 VQNEFKVADRVN

-675 RAAGQEKVWCD
+675 RVAGQEKVWCD

-737 VFTVEETAEGT
+737 VFTVEKTEEGT

-809 RRGFEDIRLV
+809 RRGFEDIRLD
-819 EYHKVEN
+819 EYYKVEN
-826 DIEVMKVEG
+826 DIEVINVED
-835 DLATNLDENEI
+835 DLTTNLVENEI
-846 CRELNI
+846 CEELNI

>member
-1 MIQVYL
+1 MIEAYK

-14 KNGDMALQPLSYEVS
+14 FNGDMVLKPSLCDLEVELN
-29 TAGINQAVEF
+29 GM
-39 TIEHEIDEYG
+39 IEVTLEHQYDKLG
-49 RYEYLQKG
+49 RWKYIEEDNIIRVPYPGKQ
-57 NVIKAF
+57 
-63 TPWDLKEGQLFRIED
+63 EGQLFYIY
-78 IDKDSKEGT
+78 DKDKGMTGVKCKARHIFFDLASEVLVDCRPTNCNGKEALRKMLEGT
-87 IIASGYLLFY
+87 GF
-97 DNVKTYV
+97 
-104 KDFNNE
+104 
-110 NVLICDTGDATGEE
+110 
-124 AIKKIFKN
+124 
-132 TNYTG
+132 TG
-137 HSNIVKIS
+137 HSDIIS
-145 RSRLERRN
+145 INTAHYIRKHIANE
-153 IVAALTGDD
+153 ALISDD
-162 ENSFVNRW
+162 ENSFVNKW
-170 GGELFIDNFDVYMNN
+170 GGELDVDNFNVYMNN
-185 KIGHDTGLVISYGR
+185 RTGGEYGVTFKYGR
-199 NMEYIKES
+199 DLINLNENSNIDS
-207 SSYKNTITRIIPIG
+207 IITRVIPVG
-221 FDGLRLTGKTPWVDS
+221 FNGITIPETYVESPLINKYRKVKTDVVKFD
-236 PNIDKYPYIMEKEIK
+236 YI
-251 FEQVKVKEENSD
+251 KVKESPED
-263 EGFETIE
+263 EEGYDTLE
-270 EARAELIRLSKL
+270 EAQEALREAAKELFNDGLDKL
-282 LFEEEQIDSPESSIE
+282 LYQLDLEVTKLEN
-297 LSMYDMQ
+297 
-304 GTLEYESYE
+304 TLKYEDYKDILTTG
-313 CYEEVNLGDYIKARH
+313 LGDTVGVEHIDIGIDIKTRV
-328 EILNIDTLVRC
+328 IKFTYDC
-339 IGYTWDGLALK
+339 IKEK
-350 YKTIKLGHQ
+350 YKSITIGNYIEND
-359 IDNYFDKQ
+359 IDRQNSVESTLDKI
-367 TDIYNKVNNILNSD
+367 TNAD
-381 GSVNAVEVSG
+381 GTVNAVEVAG
-391 ILNAINVTMK
+391 ILNAVNVKMRAMK
-401 ACRDIAQPL
+401 DIAQKQD
-410 PVRVM
+410 VRALL
-415 ICEDFDKDSPSYGA
+415 CEDLDPESPTYGA
-429 MCFGS
+429 MCYGT
-434 MGFMIAGERTQDDKD
+434 MGFMIAAERTPDNRD
-449 WDWRTFGT
+449 WNWRTFGT

-506 KAIDIAGTTMKFF
+506 KAIDIAGTTIKFF
-519 DWDGEGEAVAHIYS
+519 DWDGEGDAVAHIYS

-554 ISISYESGDTY
+554 ISISYESGDNY

-588 ETDFRGTQV
+588 ETDFRGSQI

-617 VQNEFTVADRAN
+617 VQNEFKVADRAN

-675 RAAGQEKVWCD
+675 RVAGQEKVWCD

-737 VFTVEETAEGT
+737 VFTVEKTEEGT

-809 RRGFEDIRLV
+809 RRGFEDIRLD
-819 EYHKVEN
+819 EYYKVEN
-826 DIEVMKVEG
+826 DIEVINVED
-835 DLATNLDENEI
+835 DLTTNLVENEI
-846 CRELNI
+846 CEELNI

>member
-14 KNGDMALQPLSYEVS
+14 KNGDMSLQPLSYEVS

-63 TPWDLKEGQLFRIED
+63 TPWDLKKGQLFRIED

-87 IIASGYLLFY
+87 IIASGYLIFY

-110 NVLICDTGDATGEE
+110 NVLICDTGNATGEE

-132 TNYTG
+132 TNYIG
-137 HSNIVKIS
+137 HSNIMRIS
-145 RSRLERRN
+145 RSRLERKN

-170 GGELFIDNFDVYMNN
+170 GGELFIDNFDIYMNE
-185 KIGHDTGLVISYGR
+185 KIGHDTGLIISYGR

-251 FEQVKVKEENSD
+251 FDHVKVKEENSD

-282 LFEEEQIDSPESSIE
+282 LFEEEQIDSPEVSIE
-297 LSMYDMQ
+297 VSMYDLQ

-359 IDNYFDKQ
+359 IDTYLDKQ

-381 GSVNAVEVSG
+381 SSVNAVEVAG
-391 ILNAINVTMK
+391 ILDAINVTMK
-401 ACRDIAQPL
+401 GCRNVAQPL

-434 MGFMIAGERTQDDKD
+434 MGFMIAAERTPDDKD

-486 SLEID
+486 SLELD

-506 KAIDIAGTTMKFF
+506 KAIDIAGTTIKFF
-519 DWDGEGEAVAHIYS
+519 DWDGEDDAVALIYS
-533 TRIGGD
+533 TRIRRD
-539 ENKLGLAIANKKDRS
+539 ENKLGLAIANKKNRS
-554 ISISYESGDTY
+554 ISIAYEADDNF

-588 ETDFRGTQV
+588 ETDFKGSQI
-597 WFGYDINSIYNS
+597 WFGYGSNSIYKAKS
-609 TNNNLIAK
+609 DNLIANVKNGFIVLDRETAKSMALFKNGRTYFSKNDK
-617 VQNEFTVADRAN
+617 VYCDLTPEYFAFFKEGKAYLWKDLNQDKIWCTYDFVADRD
-629 GTSRFRV
+629 F
-636 LQDWIAAY
+636 
-644 DKDSCYFEAGK
+644 
-655 LKSDGKGYFIFRD
+655 
-668 GQTAYLY
+668 
-675 RAAGQEKVWCD
+675 
-686 YNLTVDKKLH
+686 H
-696 VNGDLAVVGNKN
+696 VNRNFTVSGTKN

-715 YGDRL
+715 YGERL
-720 FYSVEDAESY
+720 FYSVEDCENY

-737 VFTVEETAEGT
+737 VFNVEKTEEDT
-748 YERVI
+748 YERII

-764 VDNNYTV
+764 IENDYTI
-771 EVIKQGWG
+771 EIFKQGWG
-779 DYRVKEQNENYFVV
+779 DYRIKEQTKDYFIV
-793 EADRKDFTFK
+793 EADREDFTFK

-809 RRGFEDIRLV
+809 RRGFEDKRLEEFFKPENYTDIKEKSNLSV
-819 EYHKVEN
+819 EEFGGVAYEHEDN
-826 DIEVMKVEG
+826 
-835 DLATNLDENEI
+835 
-846 CRELNI
+846 

>member
-1 MIQVYL
+1 MIEAYK

-14 KNGDMALQPLSYEVS
+14 FNGDMVLKPSLCDLEVELN
-29 TAGINQAVEF
+29 GM
-39 TIEHEIDEYG
+39 IEVTLEHPYDKLG
-49 RYEYLQKG
+49 RWKYIEEDNIIRVPYPGKQ
-57 NVIKAF
+57 
-63 TPWDLKEGQLFRIED
+63 EGQLFYIY
-78 IDKDSKEGT
+78 DKDKGMTGVKCKARHIFFDLASEVLVDCRPTNCNGKEALRKMLEGT
-87 IIASGYLLFY
+87 GF
-97 DNVKTYV
+97 
-104 KDFNNE
+104 
-110 NVLICDTGDATGEE
+110 
-124 AIKKIFKN
+124 
-132 TNYTG
+132 TG
-137 HSNIVKIS
+137 HSDIVSINTAHYIRKHIANEALIS
-145 RSRLERRN
+145 
-153 IVAALTGDD
+153 DD
-162 ENSFVNRW
+162 ENSFMNKW
-170 GGELFIDNFDVYMNN
+170 GGELDVDNFNVYMNN
-185 KIGHDTGLVISYGR
+185 RTGGEYGVTFKYGR
-199 NMEYIKES
+199 DLINLNENSNIDS
-207 SSYKNTITRIIPIG
+207 IITRVIPVG
-221 FDGLRLTGKTPWVDS
+221 FNGITIPETYVESPLINKYRKVKTDVVKFD
-236 PNIDKYPYIMEKEIK
+236 YI
-251 FEQVKVKEENSD
+251 KVKESPED
-263 EGFETIE
+263 EEGYDTLE
-270 EARAELIRLSKL
+270 EAQEALREAAKELFNDGLDKL
-282 LFEEEQIDSPESSIE
+282 LYQLDLEVTKLEN
-297 LSMYDMQ
+297 
-304 GTLEYESYE
+304 TLKYEDYKDILTTG
-313 CYEEVNLGDYIKARH
+313 LGDTVGVEHIDIGIDIKTRV
-328 EILNIDTLVRC
+328 IKFTYDC
-339 IGYTWDGLALK
+339 IKEK
-350 YKTIKLGHQ
+350 YKSITIGNYIEND
-359 IDNYFDKQ
+359 IDRQNSVESTLDKI
-367 TDIYNKVNNILNSD
+367 TNAD
-381 GSVNAVEVSG
+381 GTVNAVEVAG
-391 ILNAINVTMK
+391 ILNAVNVKMRAMK
-401 ACRDIAQPL
+401 DIAQKQD
-410 PVRVM
+410 VRALL
-415 ICEDFDKDSPSYGA
+415 CEDLDPESPTYGA
-429 MCFGS
+429 MCYGT
-434 MGFMIAGERTQDDKD
+434 MGFMIAAERTADNRD
-449 WDWRTFGT
+449 WNWRTFGT
-457 GKGFFADL
+457 GKGFFADF

-506 KAIDIAGTTMKFF
+506 KAIDIEGTKIKFF
-519 DWDGEGEAVAHIYS
+519 DWDGEGDAVAHIYS

-578 ITNSPITIFK
+578 TTNSPITIFK
-588 ETDFRGTQV
+588 ETDFRGSQI

-617 VQNEFTVADRAN
+617 VQNEFKVADRAN
-629 GTSRFRV
+629 GKSRFRV

-675 RAAGQEKVWCD
+675 RVAGQEKVWCD

-737 VFTVEETAEGT
+737 VFTVEKTTEGT

-826 DIEVMKVEG
+826 DIEVMNVEG

-846 CRELNI
+846 CEELNI

>member
-14 KNGDMALQPLSYEVS
+14 KNGDMSLQPLSYEVS

-63 TPWDLKEGQLFRIED
+63 TPWDLKKGQLFRIED

-87 IIASGYLLFY
+87 IIASGYLIFY

-110 NVLICDTGDATGEE
+110 NVLICDTGNATGEE

-132 TNYTG
+132 TNYIG
-137 HSNIVKIS
+137 HSNIMRIS
-145 RSRLERRN
+145 RSRLERKN

-170 GGELFIDNFDVYMNN
+170 GGELFIDNFDIYMNE
-185 KIGHDTGLVISYGR
+185 KIGHDTGLIISYGR

-236 PNIDKYPYIMEKEIK
+236 PNINKYPYIMEKEIK
-251 FEQVKVKEENSD
+251 FDQVKVKEENSD

-282 LFEEEQIDSPESSIE
+282 LFEEEQIDSPEVSIE
-297 LSMYDMQ
+297 VSMYDLQ

-328 EILNIDTLVRC
+328 ELLNIDTLVRC

-359 IDNYFDKQ
+359 IDTYLDKQ

-381 GSVNAVEVSG
+381 GSVNAVEVAG
-391 ILNAINVTMK
+391 ILDAINVTMK
-401 ACRDIAQPL
+401 GCRNVAQPL

-434 MGFMIAGERTQDDKD
+434 MGFMIAAERTPDDKD

-506 KAIDIAGTTMKFF
+506 KAIDIAGTTIKFF
-519 DWDGEGEAVAHIYS
+519 DWDGEDDAVALIYS
-533 TRIGGD
+533 TRIRRD
-539 ENKLGLAIANKKDRS
+539 ENKLGLAIANKKNRS
-554 ISISYESGDTY
+554 ISIAYEADDNF

-588 ETDFRGTQV
+588 ETDFKGSQI
-597 WFGYDINSIYNS
+597 WFGYGSNSIYKAKS
-609 TNNNLIAK
+609 DNLIANVKNRFIVLDRETAKSIALFKNGRTYFSKNDK
-617 VQNEFTVADRAN
+617 VYCDLTPEYFAFFKEGKAYFWKDLNQDKIWCTYDFVADRD
-629 GTSRFRV
+629 F
-636 LQDWIAAY
+636 
-644 DKDSCYFEAGK
+644 
-655 LKSDGKGYFIFRD
+655 
-668 GQTAYLY
+668 
-675 RAAGQEKVWCD
+675 
-686 YNLTVDKKLH
+686 H
-696 VNGDLAVVGNKN
+696 VNRNFTVSGTKN

-715 YGDRL
+715 YGERL
-720 FYSVEDAESY
+720 FYSVEDCENY

-737 VFTVEETAEGT
+737 VFNVEKTEEDT
-748 YERVI
+748 YERII

-764 VDNNYTV
+764 IDTDYTI
-771 EVIKQGWG
+771 EIFKQGWG
-779 DYRVKEQNENYFVV
+779 DYRIKEQTKDYFIV
-793 EADRKDFTFK
+793 EADREDFTFK

-809 RRGFEDIRLV
+809 RRGFEDKRLEEFFKPENYTDIKEKSNLSV
-819 EYHKVEN
+819 EEFGGVAYEHEDN
-826 DIEVMKVEG
+826 
-835 DLATNLDENEI
+835 
-846 CRELNI
+846 

>member
-14 KNGDMALQPLSYEVS
+14 KNGDMSLQPLSYEVS

-63 TPWDLKEGQLFRIED
+63 TPWDLKKGQLFRIED

-87 IIASGYLLFY
+87 IIASGYLIFY

-110 NVLICDTGDATGEE
+110 NVLICDTGNATGEE

-132 TNYTG
+132 TNYIG
-137 HSNIVKIS
+137 HSNIMRIS
-145 RSRLERRN
+145 RSRLERKN

-170 GGELFIDNFDVYMNN
+170 GGELFIDNFDIYMNE
-185 KIGHDTGLVISYGR
+185 KIGHDTGLIISYGR

-251 FEQVKVKEENSD
+251 FDQVKVKEENSD

-282 LFEEEQIDSPESSIE
+282 LFEEEQIDSPEVSIE
-297 LSMYDMQ
+297 VSMYDLQ

-359 IDNYFDKQ
+359 IDTYLDKQ

-381 GSVNAVEVSG
+381 GSVNAVEVAG
-391 ILNAINVTMK
+391 ILNAVNVKMRAMK
-401 ACRDIAQPL
+401 DIAQKQD
-410 PVRVM
+410 VRALL
-415 ICEDFDKDSPSYGA
+415 CEDLDPESPTYGA
-429 MCFGS
+429 MCYGT
-434 MGFMIAGERTQDDKD
+434 MGFMIAAERTPDNRD
-449 WDWRTFGT
+449 WNWRTFGT

-486 SLEID
+486 SLELD

-506 KAIDIAGTTMKFF
+506 KAIDIAGTTIKFF
-519 DWDGEGEAVAHIYS
+519 DWDGEDDAVALIYS
-533 TRIGGD
+533 TRIRRD
-539 ENKLGLAIANKKDRS
+539 ENKLGLAIANKKNRS
-554 ISISYESGDTY
+554 ISIAYEADDNF

-588 ETDFRGTQV
+588 ETDFKGSQI
-597 WFGYDINSIYNS
+597 WFGYGSNSIYKAKS
-609 TNNNLIAK
+609 DNLIANVKNGFIVLDRETAKSIALFKNGRTYFSKNDK
-617 VQNEFTVADRAN
+617 VYCDLTPEYFAFFKEGKAYFWKDLNQDKIWCTYDFVADRD
-629 GTSRFRV
+629 F
-636 LQDWIAAY
+636 
-644 DKDSCYFEAGK
+644 
-655 LKSDGKGYFIFRD
+655 
-668 GQTAYLY
+668 
-675 RAAGQEKVWCD
+675 
-686 YNLTVDKKLH
+686 H
-696 VNGDLAVVGNKN
+696 VNKNFTVSGTKN

-715 YGDRL
+715 YGERL
-720 FYSVEDAESY
+720 FYSVEDCENY

-737 VFTVEETAEGT
+737 VFNVEKTEEGT
-748 YERVI
+748 YERII

-764 VDNNYTV
+764 IENDYTI
-771 EVIKQGWG
+771 EIFKQGWG
-779 DYRVKEQNENYFVV
+779 DYRIKEQTKDYFIV
-793 EADRKDFTFK
+793 EADRENFTFK

-809 RRGFEDIRLV
+809 RRGFEDKRLEEFFKPENYTDIKEKSNLSV
-819 EYHKVEN
+819 EEFGGVVYEHEDN
-826 DIEVMKVEG
+826 
-835 DLATNLDENEI
+835 
-846 CRELNI
+846 

>member
-1 MIQVYL
+1 MIEAYK

-14 KNGDMALQPLSYEVS
+14 FNGDMVLKPSVCDLEVELN
-29 TAGINQAVEF
+29 GM
-39 TIEHEIDEYG
+39 IEVTLEHQYDKLG
-49 RYEYLQKG
+49 RWKYIEEDNIIRVPYPGKQ
-57 NVIKAF
+57 
-63 TPWDLKEGQLFRIED
+63 EGQLFYIY
-78 IDKDSKEGT
+78 DKDKGMTGVKCKARHIFFDLASEVLVDCRPTNCNGKEALRKMLEGT
-87 IIASGYLLFY
+87 GF
-97 DNVKTYV
+97 
-104 KDFNNE
+104 
-110 NVLICDTGDATGEE
+110 
-124 AIKKIFKN
+124 
-132 TNYTG
+132 TG
-137 HSNIVKIS
+137 HSDIIS
-145 RSRLERRN
+145 INTAHYIRKHIANE
-153 IVAALTGDD
+153 ALISDD
-162 ENSFVNRW
+162 ENSFVNKW
-170 GGELFIDNFDVYMNN
+170 GGELDVDNFNVYMNN
-185 KIGHDTGLVISYGR
+185 RTGGEYGVTFKYGR
-199 NMEYIKES
+199 DLINLNENSNIDS
-207 SSYKNTITRIIPIG
+207 IITRVIPVG
-221 FDGLRLTGKTPWVDS
+221 FNGITIPETYVESPLINKYRKVKTDVVKFD
-236 PNIDKYPYIMEKEIK
+236 YI
-251 FEQVKVKEENSD
+251 KVKESPED
-263 EGFETIE
+263 EEGYDTLE
-270 EARAELIRLSKL
+270 EAQEALREAAKELFNDGLDKL
-282 LFEEEQIDSPESSIE
+282 LYQLDLEVTKLEN
-297 LSMYDMQ
+297 
-304 GTLEYESYE
+304 TLKYEDYKDILTTG
-313 CYEEVNLGDYIKARH
+313 LGDTVGVEHIDIGIDIKTRV
-328 EILNIDTLVRC
+328 IKFTYDC
-339 IGYTWDGLALK
+339 IKEK
-350 YKTIKLGHQ
+350 YKSITIGNYIEND
-359 IDNYFDKQ
+359 IDRQNSVESTLDKI
-367 TDIYNKVNNILNSD
+367 TNAD
-381 GSVNAVEVSG
+381 GTVNAVEVAG
-391 ILNAINVTMK
+391 ILNAVNVKMRAMK
-401 ACRDIAQPL
+401 DIAQKQD
-410 PVRVM
+410 VRALL
-415 ICEDFDKDSPSYGA
+415 CEDLDPESPTYGA
-429 MCFGS
+429 MCYGT
-434 MGFMIAGERTQDDKD
+434 MGFMIAAERTPDNRD
-449 WDWRTFGT
+449 WNWRTFGT

-506 KAIDIAGTTMKFF
+506 KAIDIAGTTIKFF
-519 DWDGEGEAVAHIYS
+519 DWDGEGDAVAHIYS

-554 ISISYESGDTY
+554 ISISYESGDNY

-588 ETDFRGTQV
+588 ETDFRGSQI

-617 VQNEFTVADRAN
+617 VQNEFKVADRAN

-675 RAAGQEKVWCD
+675 RVAGQEKVWCD

-737 VFTVEETAEGT
+737 VFTVEKTEEGT

-809 RRGFEDIRLV
+809 RRGFEDIRLD
-819 EYHKVEN
+819 EYYKVEN
-826 DIEVMKVEG
+826 DIEVINVED
-835 DLATNLDENEI
+835 DLTTNLVENEI
-846 CRELNI
+846 CEELNI

>member
-1 MIQVYL
+1 MIEAYK

-14 KNGDMALQPLSYEVS
+14 FNGDMVLKPSLCDLEVELN
-29 TAGINQAVEF
+29 GM
-39 TIEHEIDEYG
+39 IEVTLEHQYDKLG
-49 RYEYLQKG
+49 RWKYIEEDNIIRVPYPGKQ
-57 NVIKAF
+57 
-63 TPWDLKEGQLFRIED
+63 EGQLFYIY
-78 IDKDSKEGT
+78 DKDKGMTGVKCKARHIFFDLASEVLVDCRPTNCNGKEALRKMLEGT
-87 IIASGYLLFY
+87 GF
-97 DNVKTYV
+97 
-104 KDFNNE
+104 
-110 NVLICDTGDATGEE
+110 
-124 AIKKIFKN
+124 
-132 TNYTG
+132 TG
-137 HSNIVKIS
+137 HSDIIS
-145 RSRLERRN
+145 INTAHYIRKHIANE
-153 IVAALTGDD
+153 ALISDD
-162 ENSFVNRW
+162 ENSFMNKW
-170 GGELFIDNFDVYMNN
+170 GGELDVDNFNVYMNN
-185 KIGHDTGLVISYGR
+185 RTGGEYGVTFKYGR
-199 NMEYIKES
+199 DLINLNENSNIDS
-207 SSYKNTITRIIPIG
+207 IITRVIPVG
-221 FDGLRLTGKTPWVDS
+221 FNGITIPETYVESPLINKYRKVKTDVVKFD
-236 PNIDKYPYIMEKEIK
+236 YI
-251 FEQVKVKEENSD
+251 KVKESPED
-263 EGFETIE
+263 EEGYDTLE
-270 EARAELIRLSKL
+270 EAQEVLREAAKELFNDGLDKL
-282 LFEEEQIDSPESSIE
+282 LYQLDLEVTKLEN
-297 LSMYDMQ
+297 
-304 GTLEYESYE
+304 TLKYEDYKDILTTG
-313 CYEEVNLGDYIKARH
+313 LGDTVGVEHIDIGIDIKTRV
-328 EILNIDTLVRC
+328 IKFTYDC
-339 IGYTWDGLALK
+339 IKEK
-350 YKTIKLGHQ
+350 YKSITIGNYIEND
-359 IDNYFDKQ
+359 IDRQNSVESTLDKI
-367 TDIYNKVNNILNSD
+367 TNAD
-381 GSVNAVEVSG
+381 GTVNAVEVAG
-391 ILNAINVTMK
+391 ILNAVNVKMRAMK
-401 ACRDIAQPL
+401 DIAQKQD
-410 PVRVM
+410 VRALL
-415 ICEDFDKDSPSYGA
+415 CEDLDPESPTYGA
-429 MCFGS
+429 MCYGT
-434 MGFMIAGERTQDDKD
+434 MGFMIAAERTPDNRD
-449 WDWRTFGT
+449 WNWRTFGT

-506 KAIDIAGTTMKFF
+506 KAIDIAGTTIKFF
-519 DWDGEGEAVAHIYS
+519 DWDGEGDAVAHIYS

-554 ISISYESGDTY
+554 ISISYESGDNY

-588 ETDFRGTQV
+588 ETDFRGSQI

-617 VQNEFTVADRAN
+617 VQNEFKVADRAN

-675 RAAGQEKVWCD
+675 RVAGQEKVWCD

-737 VFTVEETAEGT
+737 VFTVEKTEEGT

-809 RRGFEDIRLV
+809 RRGFEDIRLD
-819 EYHKVEN
+819 EYYKVEN
-826 DIEVMKVEG
+826 DIEVINVED
-835 DLATNLDENEI
+835 DLTTNLVENEI
-846 CRELNI
+846 CEELNI